1 MADTPK
7 NKTTANANANTGA
20 TTPMDTPSIGGRLK
34 RYAHVTGTMGN
45 LAVKM
50 AGEHYLGIKIDRQQH
65 AAELRSALGGLKGPL
80 MKVAQILAT
89 IPEALPQE
97 YANELAQLQTDA
109 PSMNWLFVRRRMT
122 AELGDGWQSRFASF
136 DKQAASAASLGQV
149 HKAQDHN
156 GTQLAC
162 KLQYPDMAT
171 AVEAD
176 LRQLKLIFSL
186 YEKYDKAIST
196 AEIHAELTQ
205 RLGEELD
212 YEREA
217 ANMRMYGM
225 MLAEETY
232 AHVPSPVMT
241 LSTKRLLTMEWVE
254 GKRLQDFI
262 DDIDDSNHQAT
273 RNQLAENMF
282 RAWYVPLYYYGVI
295 HGDPHPG
302 NYTIAEDGRINLLD
316 FGCIR
321 LFKAHVVKGV
331 IELYEALRDDNHDQ
345 AVAAYE
351 SWGFVGLDK
360 ETIGIL
366 NRWAR
371 FVYTP
376 LLHDG
381 IRPIQEMR
389 GGAYGRELAM
399 HVHAELKRLGGVTPP
414 REFVLMDRVAVGLGS
429 VFMRLKAEVNWHRL
443 FEGLIGAFDTEAL
456 TSRQKQIAKKAGLAK
471 SEALL

>member
-1 MADTPK
+1 MADT
-7 NKTTANANANTGA
+7 TTANNPPTSALR
-20 TTPMDTPSIGGRLK
+20 DTPSIGGRLK

-50 AGEHYLGIKIDRQQH
+50 AGEHYLGIKIDREQH
-65 AAELRSALGGLKGPL
+65 AAELRAALGGLKGPL

-122 AELGDGWQSRFASF
+122 AELGSDWQGRFAEF
-136 DKQAASAASLGQV
+136 DKHASAAASLGQV
-149 HKAQDHN
+149 HRARDQDGN
-156 GTQLAC
+156 TLAC
-162 KLQYPDMAT
+162 KLQYPDMAS

-176 LRQLKLIFSL
+176 LRQLKLIFAL
-186 YEKYDKAIST
+186 YERYDKAIST
-196 AEIHAELTQ
+196 AEIHAELAQ
-205 RLGEELD
+205 RLAEELD
-212 YEREA
+212 YVREA
-217 ANMRMYGM
+217 ANMRIYRL
-225 MLAEETY
+225 MLAEAPY
-232 AHVPSPVMT
+232 ARVPQPIAS
-241 LSTKRLLTMEWVE
+241 LSTKRLLTMEWVD
-254 GKRLQDFI
+254 GKRLQRFI
-262 DDIDDSNHQAT
+262 DEVADQAM
-273 RNQLAENMF
+273 RNQVAENMF

-302 NYTIAEDGRINLLD
+302 NYTIAGDGSINLLD

-321 LFKAHVVKGV
+321 LFKANMVKGV
-331 IELYEALRDDNHDQ
+331 IELYEALRDDNESQ

-351 SWGFVGLDK
+351 SWGFDRLDR
-360 ETIGIL
+360 ETIATL
-366 NRWAR
+366 NKWAR

-399 HVHAELKRLGGVTPP
+399 HIHAELKRLGGVKPP
-414 REFVLMDRVAVGLGS
+414 REFVLMDRAAVGLGA

-443 FEGLIGAFDTEAL
+443 FEGLIGDFDAATLAK
-456 TSRQKQIAKKAGLAK
+456 RQKHLIQQVGLAK
-471 SEALL
+471 STSLL